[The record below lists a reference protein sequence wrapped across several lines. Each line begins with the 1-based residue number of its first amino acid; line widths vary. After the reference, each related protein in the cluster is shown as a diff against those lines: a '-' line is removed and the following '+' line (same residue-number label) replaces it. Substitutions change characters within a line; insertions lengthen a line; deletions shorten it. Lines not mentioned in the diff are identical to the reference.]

1 MDCERGCRRMGCATF
16 LLLFLFYSA
25 TWPYIG
31 LSRVVH
37 IRGSSTVSNG
47 TLEYYLCEGNAHS
60 NLTLTLNSDYHVSPG
75 LFCLTQSIT
84 DLTISSF
91 GTRQYRVYCN
101 SSVTGGRRGF
111 GFYNVTNLQITNII
125 FENCGG
131 TISEEAVRHVNN
143 TQFLYVEPGQKAAIL
158 FNHCLDVKLENV
170 SVLGYWGFGIVGANL
185 EGNAEFTDVS
195 VATSRGVLMCNTFN
209 ESGGGIFLF
218 YQDSDIVLNQSHSL
232 NAVINR
238 NYSRGNY
245 NCAPRSVV
253 NLLHQGITSMPA
265 IGASGLTMI
274 FSQGD
279 YSVQTNIWCQFTE
292 GRSTQTGTTMV
303 LFSNDIA
310 ASLSQVVFD
319 GVSLSGNSAQELIH
333 GLEMAILFYSK
344 GNRNSNTIPASSP
357 LCPVIIRNASF
368 KNYQGVLPRS
378 STVQASLFAVLL
390 FPQNET
396 NYFVDITNLTFE
408 GNRLLATTEMILFY
422 SQTIREEEHQN
433 AELHITI
440 QDVRAFCN
448 VNSTGLCVTPPFT
461 NAYSRAVLFSFVNL
475 AIVTIHGVA
484 NFSRNAAGSILY
496 SYSTDLYLSGSMTFE
511 DGSAVYG
518 AAIRLQGDSHIF
530 LQEPLHA
537 MFSNNQAT
545 QGGAIYGLNAGD
557 DLCIFQFVPQQVC
570 HDITSLNIRLNFT
583 QNSAVIVGNSVYT
596 GPIYDCAQVY
606 SQRLNVRPE
615 NYSLLYE
622 QVFNFNEGGTGIST
636 GQQLSSFPVQAC
648 MCESNGTVA
657 ECSNPLSMPR
667 ETYPGRHLSFY
678 IAVNDANS
686 NPVYCTVIATI
697 STNPGQ
703 EGFPP
708 VRWRLGE
715 AELIAQLQN
724 NHCSSLNYT
733 IFNLTEVEMISEDEH
748 TVNIEM
754 VIQPNVVGVRLV
766 ELKILDCPP
775 GFVVTQKSICDC
787 IPLLISLRITCDI
800 NTGLV
805 SRPQNSWIGIVE
817 HSRDNTS
824 IVGFSSPCPP
834 GYCNPNLTQ
843 VNISDPA
850 TICNEQRTGVLCSQC
865 QSNLSIVFGS
875 DFCQECSN
883 AWVSTI
889 ILYVA
894 AGIILVGLLFSLRMT
909 VANGM
914 INGLIFYA
922 NITVIN
928 VESFVG
934 HIVIFRIFLSFI
946 NLELGFP
953 LCFTSGMN
961 TLWKTG
967 LQFVFPVYLWALVI
981 LLIILSRRST
991 KIAKLVS
998 KSSVQVLATLFYLS
1012 YSKLLRT
1019 VIYILT
1025 ATTVQQGDKNDHL
1038 PSTTVWFYDGSV
1050 QFASGGHVVLLLLA
1064 LLTAI
1069 FLLLPYTILL
1079 TGVSFFMKYRL
1090 VNRFKPLIDA
1100 YHGPYKD
1107 KWRLW
1112 FGVRLWILLLMFGIQ
1127 AVLGGSN
1134 VPLAFLLHLL
1144 VLGVFL
1150 LVQASIKPFRNIFVG
1165 LLDIFFMANYCILA
1179 AIGTYFLLQDN
1190 QLPLQIVAG
1199 ILVGIAFLAFLGIA
1213 AYHPAHVV
1221 KRKWLERRELK
1232 IQQAQKSDGRASS
1245 PAEREHTTTYQ
1256 VYTVEGTGEVVIH
1269 STNSG
1274 QSENEM
1280 YESDRFRDSVLE
1292 TIDN

>member
-1 MDCERGCRRMGCATF
+1 MGCATF
-16 LLLFLFYSA
+16 LLLFLSYSA
-25 TWPYIG
+25 TWPYIA
-31 LSRVVH
+31 LSSVVH
-37 IRGSSTVSNG
+37 LTENSTVPNG
-47 TLEYYLCEGNAHS
+47 TLEYYLCEGNAYS
-60 NLTLTLNSDYHVSPG
+60 NLTLTLTSDHHVSAG
-75 LFCLTQSIT
+75 LFCLTQSVT
-84 DLTISSF
+84 DLTITSF
-91 GTRQYRVYCN
+91 GNRQYTVYCHN
-101 SSVTGGRRGF
+101 SASGGRRGF
-111 GFYNVTNLQITNII
+111 GFYNVTNLQITNVI
-125 FENCGG
+125 FKDCGG

-143 TQFLYVEPGQKAAIL
+143 TQFLYFGPGQKAAIL
-158 FNHCLDVKLENV
+158 FNHCLDVKMENV

-195 VATSRGVLMCNTFN
+195 VAYSHFVLMCNTFN
-209 ESGGGIFLF
+209 ESGGGILLF
-218 YQDSDIVLNQSHSL
+218 YQDSDIVLSQSHSL
-232 NAVINR
+232 SAVINR
-238 NYSRGNY
+238 NYSRGNF

-253 NLLHQGITSMPA
+253 RLFNQGVSSMPA
-265 IGASGLTMI
+265 ISASGLTMI

-279 YSVQTNIWCQFTE
+279 YSVQANIWCQFTE
-292 GRSTQTGTTMV
+292 GGGTQTGTTMV
-303 LFSNDIA
+303 IFSSDIA
-310 ASLSQVVFD
+310 ASQSQVVFD
-319 GVSLSGNSAQELIH
+319 GVFLSGNSAQELIH
-333 GLEMAILFYSK
+333 GLEMAIFFYSK

-357 LCPVIIRNASF
+357 LYPVIIRNASF
-368 KNYQGVLPRS
+368 KRYQGVLPRS
-378 STVQASLFAVLL
+378 NTVQASLFAILL
-390 FPQNET
+390 SPQNET
-396 NYFVDITNLTFE
+396 NYFVDITNLTFV
-408 GNRLLATTEMILFY
+408 GNQLLATTEMILFY

-440 QDVRAFCN
+440 QNVSAYCN

-475 AIVTIHGVA
+475 ARVTIHGIA
-484 NFSRNAAGSILY
+484 DFSRNAAGSILY

-537 MFSNNQAT
+537 IFSNNQAT

-557 DLCIFQFVPQQVC
+557 DLCIFQFVPQQVR
-570 HDITSLNIRLNFT
+570 HNITSLDIRLNFT
-583 QNSAVIVGNSVYT
+583 QNSAVIVGNSIYT

-615 NYSLLYE
+615 NYSLLYK
-622 QVFNFNEGGTGIST
+622 QVFQFDEGGTEIST
-636 GQQLSSFPVQAC
+636 GQQLSSFPVEAC
-648 MCESNGTVA
+648 MCESNGTVSG
-657 ECSNPLSMPR
+657 CSSPLSNSE
-667 ETYPGRHLSFY
+667 ETYPGRHLPFY
-678 IAVNDANS
+678 IAVNDATN
-686 NPVYCTVIATI
+686 NPVYCTIIATI

-715 AELIAQLQN
+715 AELINQLQS
-724 NHCSSLNYT
+724 NHCSVLNYT
-733 IFNLTEVEMISEDEH
+733 LFNLTEVETISEDER

-775 GFVVTQKSICDC
+775 GFVVTQQNICDC
-787 IPLLISLRITCDI
+787 IPLLTSLRITCDI
-800 NTGLV
+800 NNGLV
-805 SRPQNSWIGIVE
+805 SRPQNSWIGMLE
-817 HSRDNTS
+817 HSSDNIS
-824 IVGFSSPCPP
+824 IIGFSSPCPP
-834 GYCNPNLTQ
+834 GYCNPNWTQ
-843 VNISDPA
+843 VNISGPA
-850 TICNEQRTGVLCSQC
+850 MICNEKRTGILCSQC
-865 QSNLSIVFGS
+865 QSDLSIVFGS
-875 DFCQECSN
+875 DSCQKCSN

-889 ILYVA
+889 VLYVA
-894 AGIILVGLLFSLRMT
+894 AGIILVALLFSLRMT

-922 NITVIN
+922 NVTVLN

-934 HIVIFRIFLSFI
+934 PTIILKNFLSFI

-953 LCFTSGMN
+953 LCFTNGMN

-981 LLIILSRRST
+981 LLIVLSRWSI
-991 KIAKLVS
+991 KIANLVS

-1025 ATTVQQGDKNDHL
+1025 STTIQRGDKNTHL
-1038 PSTTVWFYDGSV
+1038 SSVTVWYYDGSV
-1050 QFASGGHVVLLLLA
+1050 EFASGGHVVLLLLA

-1079 TGVSFFMKYRL
+1079 TGVSFFMKYRW

-1112 FGVRLWILLLMFGIQ
+1112 FGVRLWILLLMFSIQ
-1127 AVLGGSN
+1127 AGLGGSN

-1190 QLPLQIVAG
+1190 QLLSLQIVAG
-1199 ILVGIAFLAFLGIA
+1199 ILVGLAFLAFLGIA
-1213 AYHPAHVV
+1213 AYRPVCAIR
-1221 KRKWLERRELK
+1221 RKWLKRQELQRSFK
-1232 IQQAQKSDGRASS
+1232 ITQQDQNSDDRASS
-1245 PAEREHTTTYQ
+1245 PADQGHNVNYE
-1256 VYTVEGTGEVVIH
+1256 VFTVEGTDEVVIH
-1269 STNSG
+1269 SIAPAG
-1274 QSENEM
+1274 NEM
-1280 YESDRFRDSVLE
+1280 YASSRYRDSVLE
-1292 TIDN
+1292 TLDS

>member
-1 MDCERGCRRMGCATF
+1 MAVGCATF
-16 LLLFLFYSA
+16 LLLFLSYSA
-25 TWPYIG
+25 TWPYIA
-31 LSRVVH
+31 LSSVVH
-37 IRGSSTVSNG
+37 LTGNSTVPNG

-60 NLTLTLNSDYHVSPG
+60 NLTLTLTSDHHVSAG
-75 LFCLTQSIT
+75 LFCLTQSVT
-84 DLTISSF
+84 DLTITSI
-91 GTRQYRVYCN
+91 GNRQYTVYCHN
-101 SSVTGGRRGF
+101 STSSDRRGF
-111 GFYNVTNLQITNII
+111 GFYNVTNLQITNVI
-125 FENCGG
+125 FKDCGG

-143 TQFLYVEPGQKAAIL
+143 TQFLYFGPGQKAAIL
-158 FNHCLDVKLENV
+158 FNHCLDVKLENM

-195 VATSRGVLMCNTFN
+195 VAYSHVVLMCNTFT
-209 ESGGGIFLF
+209 ESGGGILLF
-218 YQDSDIVLNQSHSL
+218 YQDSDIILSQSHSL

-238 NYSRGNY
+238 NYSRGNC
-245 NCAPRSVV
+245 NCAARSVV
-253 NLLHQGITSMPA
+253 HLLHQGVSSMPA
-265 IGASGLTMI
+265 ISASGLTMI
-274 FSQGD
+274 FSQED
-279 YSVQTNIWCQFTE
+279 YSVQANIWCQFTE
-292 GRSTQTGTTMV
+292 GGGTQTGTIIV

-310 ASLSQVVFD
+310 ASQSQVVFD
-319 GVSLSGNSAQELIH
+319 GVSLSDNSAQELIH
-333 GLEMAILFYSK
+333 GLEMAIFFYSN

-357 LCPVIIRNASF
+357 LYPVIIRNAAF
-368 KNYQGVLPRS
+368 KRYQGVLPRS
-378 STVQASLFAVLL
+378 NTVQASLFTILL
-390 FPQNET
+390 SPQNET
-396 NYFVDITNLTFE
+396 KYFVDVTNLTFE
-408 GNRLLATTEMILFY
+408 GNQLLATTEMILFY

-440 QDVRAFCN
+440 RNVSAHCN

-475 AIVTIHGVA
+475 ARVTIHGIA

-537 MFSNNQAT
+537 TFSRNQAT

-557 DLCIFQFVPQQVC
+557 DLCILQFIPQRVY
-570 HDITSLNIRLNFT
+570 DNITSLNIRLNFT
-583 QNSAVIVGNSVYT
+583 QNSAVIVGNSIYT

-615 NYSLLYE
+615 NYSLLYK
-622 QVFNFNEGGTGIST
+622 QVFQFDEGGTEIST
-636 GQQLSSFPVQAC
+636 GQQLSSFPVKAC
-648 MCESNGTVA
+648 MCESNGTVSG
-657 ECSNPLSMPR
+657 CSSPLSNSK
-667 ETYPGRHLSFY
+667 ETYPGRHLHFY
-678 IAVNDANS
+678 IAVNDATD

-715 AELIAQLQN
+715 AELIVQLQS
-724 NHCSSLNYT
+724 NHCSVLNYT
-733 IFNLTEVEMISEDEH
+733 LFNLTEVETISENER

-775 GFVVTQKSICDC
+775 GFVVTQQNICNC
-787 IPLLISLRITCDI
+787 IPLLTSLQITCDI

-805 SRPQNSWIGIVE
+805 SRPKDSWIGIVE
-817 HSRDNTS
+817 HSSDNTS
-824 IVGFSSPCPP
+824 IIGFSSSCPP
-834 GYCNPNLTQ
+834 GYCNPNRTQ

-850 TICNEQRTGVLCSQC
+850 MICNEQRTGILCSQC
-865 QSNLSIVFGS
+865 QSDLSIVFGS
-875 DFCQECSN
+875 DSCQKCSN
-883 AWVSTI
+883 AWVSSI
-889 ILYVA
+889 ILYAA
-894 AGIILVGLLFSLRMT
+894 AGIILVALLFSLRMT
-909 VANGM
+909 VANGI
-914 INGLIFYA
+914 INGLIFYG
-922 NITVIN
+922 NITVLN

-934 HIVIFRIFLSFI
+934 PTIILKNFLSFI

-953 LCFTSGMN
+953 LCFTNGMN

-967 LQFVFPVYLWALVI
+967 LQFVFPVYLWGLVI
-981 LLIILSRRST
+981 LLIVLSRWSI
-991 KIAKLVS
+991 KMSNLVS

-1012 YSKLLRT
+1012 YSKLLST
-1019 VIYILT
+1019 VLYILT
-1025 ATTVQQGDKNDHL
+1025 FTTIQRGDKTDSHL
-1038 PSTTVWFYDGSV
+1038 SSITVWYYDGSV
-1050 QFASGGHVVLLLLA
+1050 EFASGGHVVLLLLA
-1064 LLTAI
+1064 LLIAI

-1079 TGVSFFMKYRL
+1079 TGVSFFMKYRW

-1112 FGVRLWILLLMFGIQ
+1112 FGVRLWILLLMFSIQ
-1127 AVLGGSN
+1127 AGLGGSN

-1144 VLGVFL
+1144 ILGVFL

-1190 QLPLQIVAG
+1190 QLLPLQIVAG
-1199 ILVGIAFLAFLGIA
+1199 ILVGLAFLVFLGIA
-1213 AYHPAHVV
+1213 AYHPVCAIQ
-1221 KRKWLERRELK
+1221 KKWLERRQELK
-1232 IQQAQKSDGRASS
+1232 IQQPQKSNVGAFS
-1245 PAEREHTTTYQ
+1245 PAEQERTVTYEL
-1256 VYTVEGTGEVVIH
+1256 YTDEVTDEVIFR
-1269 STNSG
+1269 STDPAHAG
-1274 QSENEM
+1274 NEM
-1280 YESDRFRDSVLE
+1280 YESNRFRDSVLE
-1292 TIDN
+1292 TLDN